1 MKVKYNPEITLTTTE
16 KQNIEDILKYL
27 DSHDIC
33 VNTNCEGI
41 KDCSAETCPFHSI
54 DDDME
59 ALKSKLSRILATV
72 KVE

>member
-1 MKVKYNPEITLTTTE
+1 MKVKYDPEITLTAAE
-16 KQNIEDILKYL
+16 KQNIEDLINYL

-33 VNTNCEGI
+33 LHLNCECI
-41 KDCSAETCPFHSI
+41 KECSAEICPFHSI
-54 DDDME
+54 DDDTE